1 MKKIRVGEGWD
12 VHALV
17 EGRPLIMG
25 GIEVPFHLGLLGH
38 SDADVLAHAIIDSLL
53 GAAAIGDIGRHY
65 SDKDPQFKG
74 ADSMVL
80 LADSVEKIKALGW
93 TIGNIDSTIICQAPK
108 LANFIPLM
116 QKRLA
121 QVMQIDEQDIN
132 VKAKTAEKMG
142 PVGEGKAI
150 EARSV
155 CLLFKN

>member
-1 MKKIRVGEGWD
+1 
-12 VHALV
+12 
-17 EGRPLIMG
+17 
-25 GIEVPFHLGLLGH
+25 
-38 SDADVLAHAIIDSLL
+38 
-53 GAAAIGDIGRHY
+53 
-65 SDKDPQFKG
+65 
-74 ADSMVL
+74 MVL

-108 LANFIPLM
+108 LANSIPFM